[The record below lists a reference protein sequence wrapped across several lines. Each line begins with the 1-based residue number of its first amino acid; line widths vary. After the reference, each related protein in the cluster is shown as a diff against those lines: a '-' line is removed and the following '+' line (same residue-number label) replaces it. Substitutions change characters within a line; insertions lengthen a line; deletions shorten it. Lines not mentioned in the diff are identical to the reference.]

1 MTENEISRVIVDAA
15 IEVHRELG
23 GPGLLESVYEEAL
36 AFELEDRGLSVE
48 RQQRVPIVYKGRRLA
63 GNLRLDLIVNQKVIV
78 ECKATTMDSSIFE
91 AQALTYLRLLDLKLG
106 MVINFGKR
114 RVSQGVRR
122 VVNGLE
128 EGEAEVE

>member
-1 MTENEISRVIVDAA
+1 
-15 IEVHRELG
+15 
-23 GPGLLESVYEEAL
+23 LESVYEEAL